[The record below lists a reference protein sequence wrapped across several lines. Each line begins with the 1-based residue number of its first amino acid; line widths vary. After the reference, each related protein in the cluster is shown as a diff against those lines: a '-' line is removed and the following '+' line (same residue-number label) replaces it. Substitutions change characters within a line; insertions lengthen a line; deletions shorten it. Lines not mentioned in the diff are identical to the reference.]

1 MVFNFSNRALSDAEI
16 KVWEKQLDYARIQNK
31 INEPELR
38 NIFNEFC
45 IRMRLKWCF
54 RNEVAPNFSEVPA
67 FRPKSLWNSPKGQP
81 NLQAFLSDVEKEL
94 FTVVESILGYLN
106 LSTEEW
112 KAMQTLADNRTIVI
126 KNTDRGSCVV
136 VSDRND
142 YIK

>member
-1 MVFNFSNRALSDAEI
+1 
-16 KVWEKQLDYARIQNK
+16 
-31 INEPELR
+31 
-38 NIFNEFC
+38 
-45 IRMRLKWCF
+45 MRLKWCF
-54 RNEVAPNFSEVPA
+54 RNKVAPNFKEIPA
-67 FRPKSLWNSPKGQP
+67 FRPKSMWNRPKGQP
-81 NLQAFLSDVEKEL
+81 NLQVFLSEVEKEL

-126 KNTDRGSCVV
+126 KKTDRGSCVV

>member
-1 MVFNFSNRALSDAEI
+1 MFFNLSNRALSDAKI
-16 KVWEKQLDYARIQNK
+16 KVLEKQLDYAPIQNK

-38 NIFNEFC
+38 NIFHEFC

-67 FRPKSLWNSPKGQP
+67 FRLKSLWNSPKGQP

-106 LSTEEW
+106 LSTEE
-112 KAMQTLADNRTIVI
+112 
-126 KNTDRGSCVV
+126 
-136 VSDRND
+136 
-142 YIK
+142 